1 MSGIVNLQV
10 KDGGKDYHGSLS
22 YQSGDHQS
30 DDSRIFTNIDNF
42 NLFTNKVFEGTI
54 NGPMPFIRNR
64 DQFTFN
70 LSARLSDSEGYF
82 YGVREHTVGDSAD
95 FRDDENWYIEMNGDS
110 SFVPMSPS
118 NNINLM
124 GKFTYKVSPL
134 MKLSLQLL
142 HSGGESKSYSHAY
155 KYNPDG
161 TSTSLSANNNYS
173 LKLNHAL
180 NARNFYEANI
190 SLSNTNYMGYQFK
203 PIDLSSSM
211 DQNEAERFGSNK
223 YVLHNYFEDSSKYW
237 ILNEHEYAP
246 SSRIKGSP
254 SSPTFL
260 FGGSNRGHS
269 YRKSNSLSFKFDFT
283 SQINNRHEIK
293 TGINYRS
300 DKLDE
305 RNFSIL
311 FDNQEYR
318 IPTILPEN
326 DSPSHSHYNNKSVFL
341 SGYIQDKIEY
351 DNFVKINE
359 KHKNAWL
366 KTVWYN
372 SIFFPIAELSTSITI
387 GLIVWFGGLNAILED
402 SSITLGVIFLF
413 IQLSQML
420 FRPLRQIADKFNTLQ
435 MGMVAANRIFK
446 IIDTDSKIQNSGK
459 NIGESL
465 DGSISFKN
473 VNFSYNQNET
483 IINNLSFSIKNGEKI
498 AIVGSTGSGKT
509 TIVNL
514 ITRFYDIQGGSIFLG
529 KNDIK
534 EYKLSSLR
542 SKIALVLQDVFLFAD
557 TILNN
562 ITLYNPNIS
571 FDHVVSAAKKIG
583 IHDFIMSMP
592 GGYNYNVKERG
603 VMLSQGQRQLISFLR
618 AYIKNP
624 SILILDEATS
634 SIDSNSEEL
643 IQRATLKIT
652 ENKTSIIIAHR
663 LSTIVNSD
671 RIFVMNGGELVE
683 SGSHK
688 ELIKKKNGY
697 YKNLYDVQFKN
708 EKFSQVPLPV

>member
-1 MSGIVNLQV
+1 MKKNTSFL
-10 KDGGKDYHGSLS
+10 D
-22 YQSGDHQS
+22 
-30 DDSRIFTNIDNF
+30 F
-42 NLFTNKVFEGTI
+42 NLFKRLLDYVLVYKLIFVFVAVAAILISLFSTLTPYLIKVAVDDYLAVGKYEDFLLLICLMIGNLILTVVFMFLFSYYANLLGQKVIYDIRVKLFNHILNFKMTYFDRSSVGRLVTRAVNDMETI
-54 NGPMPFIRNR
+54 ASIFSQGLFMIVA
-64 DQFTFN
+64 DLMQMLVVVLVMLA
-70 LSARLSDSEGYF
+70 LS
-82 YGVREHTVGDSAD
+82 
-95 FRDDENWYIEMNGDS
+95 W
-110 SFVPMSPS
+110 
-118 NNINLM
+118 
-124 GKFTYKVSPL
+124 
-134 MKLSLQLL
+134 KLSLTIF
-142 HSGGESKSYSHAY
+142 A
-155 KYNPDG
+155 
-161 TSTSLSANNNYS
+161 
-173 LKLNHAL
+173 
-180 NARNFYEANI
+180 
-190 SLSNTNYMGYQFK
+190 
-203 PIDLSSSM
+203 
-211 DQNEAERFGSNK
+211 
-223 YVLHNYFEDSSKYW
+223 
-237 ILNEHEYAP
+237 ILP
-246 SSRIKGSP
+246 
-254 SSPTFL
+254 F
-260 FGGSNRGHS
+260 
-269 YRKSNSLSFKFDFT
+269 
-283 SQINNRHEIK
+283 
-293 TGINYRS
+293 
-300 DKLDE
+300 
-305 RNFSIL
+305 IL
-311 FDNQEYR
+311 FATRKFQKSMKVAFNEVRTEVANLNSFVQER
-318 IPTILPEN
+318 ITGMKIVQLFN
-326 DSPSHSHYNNKSVFL
+326 R
-341 SGYIQDKIEY
+341 QKIEY
-351 DNFVKINE
+351 DNFVQINE

-459 NIGESL
+459 NIGEFL
-465 DGSISFKN
+465 DGNISFKN
-473 VNFSYNQNET
+473 VNFSYNRNET